1 VALATRKKYRSKSMS
16 AQLSS
21 AQWIPSSTALP
32 HDGDAVEFVL
42 DGRKVPLDGT
52 YTRQTFNSRWSG
64 YDIQRVRTWRVA
76 GTVAVA

>member
-1 VALATRKKYRSKSMS
+1 MS

-21 AQWIPSSTALP
+21 AQWTASSAALP
-32 HDGDAVEFVL
+32 HDGEAVEFVL

-64 YDIQRVRTWRVA
+64 YDIQRVRTWRVVGA
-76 GTVAVA
+76 IAAS